1 MDCSAPRCDDTAINL
16 IFIPSCIV
24 PAMDCSAPRC
34 DNTATNLICIPSCI
48 VQWHLI
54 PFDVRY
60 GLLCSSP
67 QRRQHQSDL
76 HPILYSTDTFFL
88 YYYSHITLDFLT
100 LVLGMTRVAAWV
112 GIDAAPSLS
121 DMHMSSP
128 SNHGSYDIEIP
139 AVVLDSLLP
148 EMVQRLCLSPQ
159 STSMESVGED
169 TRSLPQEARTS
180 CLN

>member
-1 MDCSAPRCDDTAINL
+1 MDCSAPHRDDTGIN
-16 IFIPSCIV
+16 P
-24 PAMDCSAPRC
+24 
-34 DNTATNLICIPSCI
+34 ICIPSCI

-67 QRRQHQSDL
+67 QRRRHQSDL